1 MIDMIKISVP
11 FFDQY
16 TNKLESGH
24 ADFDMTLLMRDLG
37 MSLEGAIRYENGKAI
52 HERLRHK
59 FESLPSYFASLA
71 YKVCRDDLRG
81 YPYVAIQGNPAK
93 LLTGHNVFGS
103 DNPELCTF
111 AVIEAFTFA
120 FPELSEILDWYHGTV
135 DFVDVTYTAR
145 LENNHLAQQALNV
158 LKNISYGQMKVT
170 ECNHESTVYWNKG
183 SQHLV
188 RKAYLKAP
196 ELQKRIT
203 ELTRKLAKERHDH
216 YAEQIKQ
223 LTSEEVAAMAEGAIR
238 FETRLYGRW
247 LRDKGVHCAI
257 GKFTEYTSE
266 KMTELWQLAFQPVF
280 KSFEGA
286 TVNAQDHTQ
295 VLNNLRITHQRVTAK
310 GNISYSTAE
319 SLYDFYLA
327 IVRDGYV
334 TTKSRIA
341 ERSRATW
348 KRKQDALLEAG
359 LSLAQ
364 LMQFTGEQQNVIP
377 LVRLIN
383 IDFGKQLPDS
393 WQEPLSLSK
402 QATLRPALKL
412 AS

>member
-11 FFDQY
+11 FLDSHIQV
-16 TNKLESGH
+16 LQSGH
-24 ADFDMTLLMRDLG
+24 TDFDMKKLMKDLG
-37 MSLEGAIRYENGKAI
+37 MTLEGAIRYDNGKPV

-71 YKVCRDDLRG
+71 FKVCRDDLKG
-81 YPYVAIQGNPAK
+81 FPYVAIQGNPAK

-111 AVIEAFTFA
+111 AVVEAFQLA
-120 FPELSEILDWYHGTV
+120 FPELCSYLDWFHSTV
-135 DFVDVTYTAR
+135 DFIDVTYTAK
-145 LENNHLAQQALNV
+145 LQNNALAQQALNV

-170 ECNHESTVYWNKG
+170 ECNHESTVYWNRG

-188 RKAYLKAP
+188 RKAYLKGP
-196 ELQKRIT
+196 ELQKRVQ
-203 ELTRKLAKERHDH
+203 ELTSKLAKEKHDH

-223 LTSEEVAAMAEGAIR
+223 LTSPEVVAMADGAIR
-238 FETRLYGRW
+238 FEVRLYGRW
-247 LRDKGVHCAI
+247 LHSKGIKCAL
-257 GKFTEYTSE
+257 GDFTAYASE
-266 KMTELWQLAFQPVF
+266 KMTELWRLAFQPVF
-280 KSFEGA
+280 NAFEGA
-286 TVNAQDHTQ
+286 TVNAHDHTQ
-295 VLNNLRITHQRVTAK
+295 VLTNLRITHQRVTRN

-327 IVRDGYV
+327 IVRDGYLA
-334 TTKSRIA
+334 TKTRIA
-341 ERSRATW
+341 DRSRATW
-348 KRKQDALLEAG
+348 KRKQDALVEAG

-364 LMQFTGEQQNVIP
+364 LMQFTGEQTNVVP

-383 IDFGKQLPDS
+383 IDFANQFPSNWVEPK
-393 WQEPLSLSK
+393 PLSVQALS
-402 QATLRPALKL
+402 RPALKL